1 MRPPIQTQQL
11 PGNRLLSDDPQLL
24 NRAEI
29 HAFLSIDSYWCKNIP
44 YETLDDAINN
54 SYCFGITENGHQLAF
69 ARLVTDYATFA
80 YLCDVYV
87 AESARKQGLSKI
99 MMTFWMEQ
107 DWIKK
112 SRRLLLATQDAHT
125 LYTQFG
131 FEALANPQ
139 NFLTIARPTI
149 YNDLSNTCI

>member
-11 PGNRLLSDDPQLL
+11 PGNRILSDDPSLL
-24 NRAEI
+24 NRVEI
-29 HAFLSIDSYWCKNIP
+29 HAFLANESYWCKNIP
-44 YETLDDAINN
+44 IETVDNAINH
-54 SYCFGITENGHQLAF
+54 SYSFGITENGHQLAF

-80 YLCDVYV
+80 YLCDVFV
-87 AESARKQGLSKI
+87 VKSARKQGLSKI

-107 DWIKK
+107 DWVKK

-131 FEALANPQ
+131 FELLPNPQ
-139 NFLTIARPTI
+139 NYLTIVRPDI
-149 YNDLSNTCI
+149 YGDTKNTCI